1 MIKIYKCNVSD
12 DPTKCLEDN
21 NSTVFYEE
29 YHCNKELYEPASG
42 FKTDDSELE
51 AANQKKEHCFIMNV
65 KSKSNENDKIPK
77 LFCISDYTLD
87 KDLKPVTNEF

>member
-1 MIKIYKCNVSD
+1 
-12 DPTKCLEDN
+12 
-21 NSTVFYEE
+21 
-29 YHCNKELYEPASG
+29 LYEPASG

-77 LFCISDYTLD
+77 
-87 KDLKPVTNEF
+87 